1 MTIKESWTLK
11 FLAIIFLGFMIG
23 NLLFL
28 DYMLITGQ
36 MRDNTKVA
44 AISSEDGIEQSYC
57 DKENCVSEIY
67 QTINQATQA
76 AVSDEETYVEN
87 AVSAVQPAQEYFVS
101 FGGGTN
107 STNQWS
113 DVPGAAAYIDS
124 SLYPNIATVTFEV
137 GAYIPTGNQTAYIQL
152 FNETA
157 QHPVWFSEVSLSGGT
172 PQFLVSNPITL
183 DPGNNLYQVQ
193 MMSTL
198 SYPTN
203 LTDAKVRIQTN

>member
-1 MTIKESWTLK
+1 MTVKESFTLK
-11 FLAIIFLGFMIG
+11 FAVVVFLGFVIG

-28 DYMLITGQ
+28 DYLLLG
-36 MRDNTKVA
+36 RASEEPARVA
-44 AISSEDGIEQSYC
+44 DFSSEQDTGIC
-57 DKENCVSEIY
+57 GENCVSEIY
-67 QTINQATQA
+67 QTITQATQSA
-76 AVSDEETYVEN
+76 LSQKETYTQTFTGSQN
-87 AVSAVQPAQEYFVS
+87 AQEYIVS

-107 STNQWS
+107 ATNQWT

-124 SLYPNIATVTFEV
+124 SLYQNITSATFEAGV
-137 GAYIPTGNQTAYIQL
+137 YIPTGNQTAYVRL

-157 QHPVWFSEVSLSGGT
+157 QHPVWFSDVSLSGGT
-172 PQFLVSNPITL
+172 PQLLVSQPITL

-198 SYPTN
+198 SYQTN

>member
-11 FLAIIFLGFMIG
+11 FLAIILLGFVIG

-28 DYMLITGQ
+28 DYMLLTGQ
-36 MRDNTKVA
+36 TRDSTKVA
-44 AISSEDGIEQSYC
+44 TISSENEVDESYC

-67 QTINQATQA
+67 QTITQATQA
-76 AVSDEETYVEN
+76 AVSDEETYVGNIVN
-87 AVSAVQPAQEYFVS
+87 AAQPAQEYFVS

-107 STNQWS
+107 ATNQWS

-124 SLYPNIATVTFEV
+124 SLYPNITNVTFEV

-157 QHPVWFSEVSLSGGT
+157 QHPVWFSEVSFSGGT
-172 PQFLVSNPITL
+172 PQFLVSSPITL